1 MRPAALLALL
11 LLHTSA
17 ANAATIELS
26 EFETIAAPGTPLAIA
41 IRIAGLGAFTAPSL
55 GAFDLDVSFDP
66 LHVSFNIALYGDPV
80 LGDLLDVSGG
90 GSIQLTTPGTAS
102 VNLAEI
108 SLDPASLLDAFQPD
122 AFTLATLIFDPIVT
136 SPTPTQFDLSPIA
149 FGDAQGD
156 PLAVTVI
163 PEPSSLLLL
172 AAALAALYTLCV
184 RGGSAEGRRPRPRT
198 S

>member
-1 MRPAALLALL
+1 MKAAALLAALLVLL
-11 LLHTSA
+11 LFHAPA
-17 ANAATIELS
+17 ASAATIELS
-26 EFETIAAPGTPLAIA
+26 EFETIAVPGTPIAIA
-41 IRIAGLGAFTAPSL
+41 IRIAGLGASTAPSL

-90 GSIQLTTPGTAS
+90 GSIQLTTPGAAS

-122 AFTLATLIFDPIVT
+122 AFTLATLIFDPVMT
-136 SPTPTQFDLSPIA
+136 SSTPTQFGLSPIL

-172 AAALAALYTLCV
+172 AVSLTALAA
-184 RGGSAEGRRPRPRT
+184 GRSRART
-198 S
+198 GRER